1 MGHVL
6 RLKYRTD
13 QVLDYTLVSRSS
25 QVAVQEGKKGNPE
38 QGGFDAVLQQRVI
51 RAMEDGTAHVVTVT
65 IPQPGPGIPAGAR
78 SVIYQHLGDRGDVL
92 EISGPNQ
99 GNAFAFPEGEV
110 SVGSNWEG
118 TTLTHLPNVPE
129 PISMKY
135 VYTYELEEECIGRK
149 TVKISFTSEPVE
161 FQLPM
166 PDGRTMSQVK
176 TASDGTMWFDAVAG
190 ILVRLELT
198 TRTRPQMGPMSFD
211 IENHTVQELH
221 S

>member
-25 QVAVQEGKKGNPE
+25 QVAVQDGKQGGVE

-51 RAMEDGTAHVVTVT
+51 RSMDDGSAHVVTVT
-65 IPQPGPGIPAGAR
+65 IPVPGPGIPDGAR

-99 GNAFAFPEGEV
+99 GNAFAFPEAEV
-110 SVGSNWEG
+110 SQGSNWEG

-129 PISMKY
+129 PLSMKY
-135 VYTYELEEECIGRK
+135 TYTLETEEECQGRP
-149 TVKISFTSEPVE
+149 TVKISFTSEPVQ

-166 PDGRTMSQVK
+166 PDGRTVSQVK
-176 TASDGTMWFDAVAG
+176 TASDGTMWFDAAAG
-190 ILVRLELT
+190 LLVRLELT
-198 TRTRPQMGPMSFD
+198 TRTRPQMGPMAFD
-211 IENHTVQELH
+211 IENHTIQELKV
-221 S
+221 